1 LTQSP
6 LKALIAAQAD
16 LIGALDSQDA
26 VAIETATL
34 ALQERVAAMRNP
46 GAWRD
51 GPEAQAQLDHALKQS
66 EAARARVNILS
77 LWTRQKIDRLT
88 EIRGSEP
95 GMLYGK
101 GLKSAISVER

>member
-26 VAIETATL
+26 LAIETATQ
-34 ALQERVAAMRNP
+34 ALHERVAAMRIP

-51 GPEAQAQLDHALKQS
+51 GPDAQAQLDHALKQS

-88 EIRGSEP
+88 EIRGGEP
-95 GMLYGK
+95 RALYEK
-101 GLKSAISVER
+101 GRKSDISAGR